1 MNRFRIPPITIHGR
15 QLRDYQTD
23 FKAGVFD
30 AWKAGAIDVCGVLP
44 TGAGKTVCLASIVN
58 DFSLAGIP
66 SMVVAHRQELV
77 SQISLALA
85 CEGIT
90 HNIIASKP
98 TIRFASNRH
107 VEVIGRSHYHP
118 QAVVT
123 VSSVDTLIRRD
134 VSLLVPKIGLY
145 VTDECHHF
153 SSKGGE
159 SPNKWMKCRQMFHNA
174 LGLGVTATPDRA
186 DGAGLGRH
194 ADGPFDCIVEGP
206 QMRELIRRGYLTD
219 YRVFCPPSDLDL
231 SAIEIG
237 GDGDYKTDQLKAA
250 SKKSHI
256 VGDVVDHYKRVGGGR
271 RGVTFAISVDDA
283 EEICAQFNASGVP
296 ARTLTGYNTD
306 TERAESVRMLET
318 GEILQL
324 VSVGV
329 ITEGFDLPAIEVI
342 SFARPT
348 NSYSLFIQMFGR
360 ALRPAPGKDR
370 ALILD
375 HVGNVER
382 FIQKGRGL
390 PDTPQQWSLD
400 RRERGARTV
409 QPADVMQL
417 TTCLE
422 CFAAYDSHLSAC
434 PWCGAAPVV
443 GEGGRSGPERV
454 EGELYEMDPG
464 LMAQLRGEA
473 DRILAPDYPEQ
484 VRLDMLAKH
493 APSVGVH
500 TAVKRAGMQQA
511 AQSELRG
518 RMARWMSVWERAGLP
533 VADVRGMFKQVFGVD
548 YLTAQ
553 TLPAKGAEELAGR
566 LDASLREYG
575 AQ

>member
-1 MNRFRIPPITIHGR
+1 MKIPPITEHGR
-15 QLRDYQTD
+15 KLRDYQAG
-23 FKAGVFD
+23 FKKKVFD
-30 AWKAGAIDVCGVLP
+30 AWRSGSVDVCGVLP
-44 TGAGKTVCLASIVN
+44 TGGGKTVCLASIVN
-58 DFSLAGIP
+58 DFSLHGIP

-85 CEGIT
+85 AEGIT

-107 VEVIGRSHYHP
+107 VDVLGRSHYHP
-118 QAVVT
+118 QSIVT

-145 VTDECHHF
+145 ITDEAHHF

-159 SPNKWMKCRQMFHNA
+159 SPNKWMKCRQMFTAA

-194 ADGPFDCIVEGP
+194 ADGPFDCIIEGP
-206 QMRELIRRGYLTD
+206 QMGELIRRGYLTD
-219 YRVFCPPSDLDL
+219 YRIFCPKPSINL
-231 SAIEIG
+231 SG
-237 GDGDYKTDQLKAA
+237 VSFGSDGDFNAKQLKDA
-250 SKKSHI
+250 SSKSTI
-256 VGDVVDHYKRVGGGR
+256 VGDVVDQYLRLGSGKRAI
-271 RGVTFAISVDDA
+271 TFAVSVEDA
-283 EEICAQFNASGVP
+283 EGIAVRFNAAGVP
-296 ARTLTGYNTD
+296 ARTITGYSTD
-306 TERAESVRMLET
+306 AERAETVRMLET

-329 ITEGFDLPAIEVI
+329 VTEGFDCPSVEVLCM
-342 SFARPT
+342 ARPT

-360 ALRPAPGKDR
+360 ALRPFPGKQI
-370 ALILD
+370 AIVID
-375 HVGNVER
+375 HVANVER

-400 RRERGARTV
+400 RRERGAKTV

-422 CFAAYDSHLSAC
+422 CFAAYDSHIPAC

-443 GEGGRSGPERV
+443 GESGRSGPERV
-454 EGELYEMDPG
+454 DGELYEMDPS
-464 LMAQLRGEA
+464 LMAHLRGEA

-511 AQSELRG
+511 AQSELRV

-533 VADVRGMFKQVFGVD
+533 VADVRGMFKQVFGMD

-553 TLPAKGAEELAGR
+553 TLPAKGTDELAGR
-566 LDASLREYG
+566 LDVSLREYG
-575 AQ
+575 A

>member
-1 MNRFRIPPITIHGR
+1 MSPRIPPITNSGLD
-15 QLRDYQTD
+15 LRDYQHKL
-23 FKAGVFD
+23 KADVFQ
-30 AWKAGAIDVCGVLP
+30 AWRDGAKDVCAVSA
-44 TGAGKTVCLASIVN
+44 TGSGKTRTSGSVVHE
-58 DFSLAGIP
+58 FSNAGIP
-66 SMVVAHRQELV
+66 AMIAAHRQELV
-77 SQISLALA
+77 GQLSCAMA
-85 CEGIT
+85 AEGIY
-90 HNIIASKP
+90 HNIIASRS
-98 TIRFASNRH
+98 TIRLVSNLH
-107 VEVIGRSHYHP
+107 VSRLGRSYFHP
-118 QAVVT
+118 EAPAI

-134 VSLLVPKIGLY
+134 VSAFAEQIGLY
-145 VTDECHHF
+145 VTDESHHLTIN
-153 SSKGGE
+153 
-159 SPNKWMKCRQMFHNA
+159 NKWGKCRSLFPNA
-174 LGLGVTATPDRA
+174 LGLGVTATPDRS
-186 DGAGLGRH
+186 DGQGLGRH
-194 ADGPFDCIVEGP
+194 ADGFFDVLVQGP
-206 QMRELIRRGYLTD
+206 PMRDLIRQGYLTD
-219 YRVFCPPSDLDL
+219 YRIFCPPSDMDL
-231 SAIEIG
+231 SAVTVTAG
-237 GDGDYKTDQLKAA
+237 GDYNRDQLKAA
-250 SKKSHI
+250 SRRSHI
-256 VGDVVDHYKRVGGGR
+256 VGDVVEHYKKIAMGK
-271 RGVTFAISVDDA
+271 RGVTFVVSVEDA
-283 EEICAQFNASGVP
+283 ESTAEAFDAAGVP
-296 ARTLTGYNTD
+296 AKVLTGLNTD
-306 TERAESVRMLET
+306 AERTETIGQLER
-318 GEILQL
+318 GEILQI
-324 VSVGV
+324 VAIDIIS
-329 ITEGFDLPAIEVI
+329 EGFDLPAIEVI
-342 SFARPT
+342 SMARPT
-348 NSYSLFIQMFGR
+348 QSYSLYIQIFGR
-360 ALRPAPGKDR
+360 ALRPSPGKTH
-370 ALILD
+370 AIIID

-454 EGELYEMDPG
+454 DGELYEMDPG

>member
-1 MNRFRIPPITIHGR
+1 MKIPPITEHGR
-15 QLRDYQTD
+15 KLRDYQAD
-23 FKAGVFD
+23 FKKKVFES
-30 AWKAGAIDVCGVLP
+30 WGSGAVDVCGVLP
-44 TGAGKTVCLASIVN
+44 TGGGKTVCLASIVN
-58 DFSLAGIP
+58 DFSLHGIP
-66 SMVVAHRQELV
+66 SMVAAHRQELV

-85 CEGIT
+85 AEGIA
-90 HNIIASKP
+90 HNIIASKA

-107 VEVIGRSHYHP
+107 VEVLGRSYYHP

-134 VSLLVPKIGLY
+134 VSLLAPKIGLY
-145 VTDECHHF
+145 ITDEAHHF
-153 SSKGGE
+153 SSK
-159 SPNKWMKCRQMFHNA
+159 SQANPNKWMKCRQMFTAA

-206 QMRELIRRGYLTD
+206 QMGELIKRGYLTD
-219 YRVFCPPSDLDL
+219 YRIFCPKPSIDL
-231 SAIEIG
+231 SG
-237 GDGDYKTDQLKAA
+237 VSFGSDGDFNAKQLKDA
-250 SKKSHI
+250 SSKSTI
-256 VGDVVDHYKRVGGGR
+256 VGDVVDQYLRLGAGKRAI
-271 RGVTFAISVDDA
+271 TFAVSVDDA
-283 EEICAQFNASGVP
+283 EDIAARFNAAGVP
-296 ARTLTGYNTD
+296 ARTITGYSTD
-306 TERAESVRMLET
+306 AERAETVRMLET

-329 ITEGFDLPAIEVI
+329 VTEGFDCPSVEVLCM
-342 SFARPT
+342 ARPT

-360 ALRPAPGKDR
+360 ALRPFPGKQI
-370 ALILD
+370 AIIID
-375 HVGNVER
+375 HVANVER

-409 QPADVMQL
+409 QLADVMQL
-417 TTCLE
+417 TTCLS

-434 PWCGAAPVV
+434 PWCGAVPVV

-454 EGELYEMDPG
+454 DGELYEMDPG

-473 DRILAPDYPEQ
+473 DAIMHPEYPEKIRQ
-484 VRLDMLAKH
+484 DMLAKH

-566 LDASLREYG
+566 LDVSLREYG
-575 AQ
+575 A

>member
-1 MNRFRIPPITIHGR
+1 MRRFRIPHVTNSGLD
-15 QLRDYQTD
+15 LRDYQHKLKGDT
-23 FKAGVFD
+23 FE
-30 AWKAGAIDVCGVLP
+30 AWRDGAQDVCLVSG
-44 TGAGKTVCLASIVN
+44 TGSGKTRTTMSVVHE
-58 DFSLAGIP
+58 FSNAGIP
-66 SMVVAHRQELV
+66 SVVAAHRQELV
-77 SQISLALA
+77 GQLSMALA
-85 CEGIT
+85 AEGVY
-90 HNIIASKP
+90 HNIIAARP
-98 TIRFASNRH
+98 TINWISNKH
-107 VEVIGRSHYHP
+107 VSKFGRSYFHP
-118 QAVVT
+118 DART
-123 VSSVDTLIRRD
+123 VAASSGTLVRRNLG
-134 VSLLVPKIGLY
+134 SAANEIGLF
-145 VTDECHHF
+145 VCDEGHHLLRENTW
-153 SSKGGE
+153 G
-159 SPNKWMKCRQMFHNA
+159 KCRAKFPNA
-174 LGLGVTATPDRA
+174 LGLGPTATPDRS
-186 DGAGLGRH
+186 DGQGLGRH
-194 ADGPFDCIVEGP
+194 ADGFFDTLVFGP
-206 QMRELIRRGYLTD
+206 PMRELIRQGFLSD
-219 YRVFCPPSDLDL
+219 YRVFCPPSDMDL
-231 SAIEIG
+231 SNVKIT
-237 GDGDYKTDQLKAA
+237 DSGDYSPSQLKAA
-250 SKKSHI
+250 SRKSHI
-256 VGDVVDHYKRVGGGR
+256 VGDVVEHYLRIAQGKRGM
-271 RGVTFAISVDDA
+271 TFVVSVEDA
-283 EEICAQFNASGVP
+283 VEVAAAYNAAGVP
-296 ARTLTGYNTD
+296 AVALSADNTTSERTKALEAF
-306 TERAESVRMLET
+306 ER
-318 GEILQL
+318 GELLQL
-324 VSVGV
+324 VNCDLFGEGTDCPA
-329 ITEGFDLPAIEVI
+329 TEVVTM
-342 SFARPT
+342 ARPT
-348 NSYSLFIQMFGR
+348 QSYSLYIQIFGR
-360 ALRPAPGKDR
+360 ALRPSPGKTH
-370 ALILD
+370 AIVID

-434 PWCGAAPVV
+434 PWCGATPVV
-443 GEGGRSGPERV
+443 GEGRRSGPERV
-454 EGELYEMDPG
+454 DGELYEMDPG

-575 AQ
+575 A